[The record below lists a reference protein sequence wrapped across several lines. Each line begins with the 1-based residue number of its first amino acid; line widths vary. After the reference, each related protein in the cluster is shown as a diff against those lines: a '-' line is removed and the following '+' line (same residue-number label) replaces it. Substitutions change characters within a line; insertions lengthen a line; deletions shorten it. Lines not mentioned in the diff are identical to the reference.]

1 MEKLIII
8 IFYSEET
15 AIEASRAIE
24 QLALNKDIAIAELYI
39 LSKNEQGNVTVR
51 DAKNQ
56 EIFHSEINN
65 SLAGNVISILGD
77 PLNALAG
84 LTTGTSTKGISNL
97 LGYNKTSKM
106 LKKASRIITAGKI
119 AIVAHIDEYWEIP
132 LNMAL
137 EQFDVNITRL
147 NINDK

>member
-137 EQFDVNITRL
+137 EPFDVNITRL